1 MRFPRIQISS
11 FRSHI
16 DTTLDLQPL
25 TVIRAPNAAGKS
37 SIEKA
42 FEITLAGRTDE
53 TASDGKG
60 SINLIRAGHK
70 KAHIT
75 ITAEDGEDAPR
86 LIECALNGTARTVLV
101 SKPSDPQYTGGKE
114 FNEWLE
120 MNSQTLSCLCNNRY
134 FVSLKPAEQKDILA
148 AIILPKTHT
157 WADWVMPAAHELK
170 LSINWAKTP
179 FEVIEE
185 AYATAFKERTNVNR
199 DLKNFVMPEGSTEGH
214 DMYEAYSQ
222 KLRGRK
228 TELDAAKAKKVVAE
242 SDARNASNTL
252 MQAEQRLVQARGRLD
267 REAAL
272 VTELDARMLAPKK
285 LKELEALSKKAP
297 EAAKL
302 DALTAEL
309 TVSLRLKKE
318 ALAKLKELSAN
329 PTCPTCA
336 TPITEELMQ
345 AIGHPIIKE
354 IDELNDRSKQA
365 FDDRKALGD
374 PADAL
379 KQVEAHH
386 QAVKDQG
393 AAKGRIR
400 DEQAAVADA
409 ESKIDELKAASKVDT
424 SALDAEIADLTG
436 RVENGTKAVADARTA
451 AELKERKDAA
461 TIKKAKLTEQQAS
474 LNKIVNYFE
483 KEVKAELLAASIGPF
498 TQTMNQVL
506 AQWGYTCHISI
517 EPYIFAITFKGDNDE
532 DVDISLNHLS
542 KSQKYRFSAAFQ
554 VALAI
559 TTGFRFVICDESDI
573 YDTAGRTNLF
583 KALRDAELDQVV
595 VLGTDERTGVPAIEG
610 AVFYRLVDTAAEG
623 HIAHTVVHQ
632 LTA

>member
-16 DTTLDLQPL
+16 ETTLDLEPL

-37 SIEKA
+37 SVEKA

-60 SINLIRAGHK
+60 SVNLIRAGHK
-70 KAHIT
+70 KAHIA
-75 ITAEDGEDAPR
+75 ITAETEGEPR
-86 LIECALNGTARTVLV
+86 LIECALNGTARTILV

-148 AIILPKTHT
+148 AIILPKSYT
-157 WADWVMPAAHELK
+157 WADWVMPAAHALK

-185 AYATAFKERTNVNR
+185 AYAAAFKERTNVNR

-214 DMYEAYSQ
+214 DMYDAYSE
-222 KLRGRK
+222 KLRTRK
-228 TELDAAKAKKVVAE
+228 QELDAVKAKKVSAE
-242 SDARNASNTL
+242 SDARNAQNTL
-252 MQAEQRLVQARGRLD
+252 QQAEHRLAEAQRRQE

-272 VTELDARMLAPKK
+272 VTELDAKMLAPKK
-285 LKELEALSKKAP
+285 LKELEALAKKAP
-297 EAAKL
+297 DAAKL
-302 DALTAEL
+302 DALIAEL
-309 TVSLRLKKE
+309 GISLKLKKE
-318 ALAKLKELSAN
+318 ALAKLNAFSTTPA
-329 PTCPTCA
+329 CPTCG
-336 TPITEELMQ
+336 TPITEELI
-345 AIGHPIIKE
+345 AALAEPVAKE
-354 IDELNDRSKQA
+354 INDLDAKYRQA

-374 PADAL
+374 PGDAL
-379 KQVEAHH
+379 KQVEDHH

-400 DEQAAVADA
+400 DEQAAVQDA
-409 ESKIDELKAASKVDT
+409 ESKIDELKAAAKVDT
-424 SALDAEIADLTG
+424 SALDQEILELSNKVDF
-436 RVENGTKAVADARTA
+436 GTKAVTDARIA
-451 AELKERKDAA
+451 SELKERKDAA

-474 LNKIVNYFE
+474 LNKLVNYFE

-517 EPYIFAITFKGDNDE
+517 EPYIFAIAFKGDNDE

-559 TTGFRFVICDESDI
+559 TTGFRFVLIDESDI
-573 YDTAGRTNLF
+573 YDNEGRKNLF
-583 KALRDAELDQVV
+583 RALMNAELDQVV
-595 VLGTDERTGVPAIEG
+595 VLGTSEVATIPEVENS
-610 AVFYRLVDTAAEG
+610 VFYRLEDTAAEG
-623 HIAHTVVHQ
+623 HIATTKVHR